1 MKRTPAPTYRHG
13 DLMRSSKLCRF
24 LMVGAL
30 APAVTLAAA
39 CAADADVTS
48 GDETP
53 WTTTVDSTGD
63 TVVLRIAGGVPERLV
78 RRLVPELTVGSLDGA
93 VEETF
98 GSIATVVGLPDGG
111 LLVFDD
117 QAGEVRRF
125 DSTGAFVH
133 VLGRKGGG
141 PGEYGHVNGIQ
152 ILPDGRIALWD
163 AAGNRMNLYA
173 PDGEFLAT
181 WRLAVQGFY
190 ASNILQ
196 SDASGALYLWA
207 PFEHRRGGVGTDR
220 SGVIRLDSAG
230 SVVDS
235 TAYPSWRTGEPA
247 IMMAQSADGGM
258 STAWSVPF
266 MPDVANA
273 LLKNGGIVSGPE
285 DPYVFY
291 LLPPPLSGALS
302 PQRPVRVEREY
313 EPVAVTDAEAADL
326 RERITASMRR
336 VDPKWTWQGAD
347 VPSTKPAYRDI
358 QVGRD
363 GSIWVSLFTPAERI
377 PEAELEPV
385 GASEPNASR
394 RTTREPIVFDVY
406 APDGRLMGRVAAP
419 PRTEIH
425 DMSGSTAWGVQ
436 RDSLD
441 VPYAVR
447 FRVEPALPRE

>member
-1 MKRTPAPTYRHG
+1 
-13 DLMRSSKLCRF
+13 MRSTRPYRF
-24 LMVGAL
+24 TKAVAL
-30 APAVTLAAA
+30 ASTVVFAVAFAGA
-39 CAADADVTS
+39 CAAGADVES
-48 GDETP
+48 DRAVP
-53 WTTTVDSTGD
+53 WTTAVDSTGD
-63 TVVLRIAGGVPERLV
+63 TIVVRIAGEVPEGLV
-78 RRLVPELTVGSLDGA
+78 RHLVPELTVGSLDGA

-98 GSIATVVGLPDGG
+98 GSIASVVGLPDAG

-133 VLGRKGGG
+133 ILGGRGGG

-163 AAGNRMNLYA
+163 AAGNRMNIYA
-173 PDGEFLAT
+173 PDGEFLTT

-207 PFEHRRGGVGTDR
+207 PFERRRGGVGTDR

-235 TAYPSWRTGEPA
+235 TDYPSWRTGEPTFL
-247 IMMAQSADGGM
+247 IAQSPDGGR
-258 STAWSVPF
+258 STAWGIPF
-266 MPDVANA
+266 LPDVANA
-273 LLKNGGIVSGPE
+273 LLKSGGIVSGPE

-291 LLPPPLSGALS
+291 LLPPPGADSLS
-302 PQRPVRVEREY
+302 PIRPVRVEREY
-313 EPVAVTDAEAADL
+313 EPVVVTDAEADDL
-326 RERITASMRR
+326 RERITASMRQ
-336 VDPKWTWQGAD
+336 VDPSWAWQGAD
-347 VPSTKPAYRDI
+347 IPDTKPAYRDI
-358 QVGRD
+358 QVGSD
-363 GSIWVSLFTPAERI
+363 GRIWVSLSTAAEQI

-385 GASEPNASR
+385 DANEVNASR
-394 RTTREPIVFDVY
+394 RTTREPLLFDVY
-406 APDGRLMGRVAAP
+406 SPDGRLLGRVAAP
-419 PRTEIH
+419 PRSTIY
-425 DMSGSTAWGVQ
+425 DSRGSSAWGVL

-447 FRVEPALPRE
+447 FRVEPALPRD

>member
-1 MKRTPAPTYRHG
+1 
-13 DLMRSSKLCRF
+13 MRFTKA
-24 LMVGAL
+24 VAL
-30 APAVTLAAA
+30 ASAVAFAAA
-39 CAADADVTS
+39 CAAGADLAS
-48 GDETP
+48 DREAP
-53 WTTTVDSTGD
+53 WTTVVDSTGD
-63 TVVLRIAGGVPERLV
+63 TIVVRIAGEVPERLV
-78 RRLVPELTVGSLDGA
+78 RHLVPELTVGSLDGA

-133 VLGRKGGG
+133 MLGGRGGG

-163 AAGNRMNLYA
+163 AAGNRMNIYA
-173 PDGEFLAT
+173 ADGEFLTT
-181 WRLAVQGFY
+181 WRLSVQGFY

-207 PFEHRRGGVGTDR
+207 PFERRRGGVGTDR

-230 SVVDS
+230 SVIDS
-235 TAYPSWRTGEPA
+235 TDYPSWRTGEPTF
-247 IMMAQSADGGM
+247 MVAQSPDGGR
-258 STAWSVPF
+258 STAWGIPF

-273 LLKNGGIVSGPE
+273 LLKSGGIVSGPE

-291 LLPPPLSGALS
+291 LLPPATSDSLASS
-302 PQRPVRVEREY
+302 RPVRVEREY
-313 EPVAVTDAEAADL
+313 EPVVVTDAEADDL

-336 VDPKWTWQGAD
+336 VDPNWAWQGAD
-347 VPSTKPAYRDI
+347 IPSTKPAYRDI
-358 QVGRD
+358 QVGSD
-363 GSIWVSLFTPAERI
+363 GRIWVSLSTAAEQI

-385 GASEPNASR
+385 DANEVNASR

-406 APDGRLMGRVAAP
+406 SPDGRLLGRVAAP
-419 PRTEIH
+419 PRSAIH
-425 DMSGSTAWGVQ
+425 DMRGSSAWGVL

-447 FRVEPALPRE
+447 FRIEPALPPDA